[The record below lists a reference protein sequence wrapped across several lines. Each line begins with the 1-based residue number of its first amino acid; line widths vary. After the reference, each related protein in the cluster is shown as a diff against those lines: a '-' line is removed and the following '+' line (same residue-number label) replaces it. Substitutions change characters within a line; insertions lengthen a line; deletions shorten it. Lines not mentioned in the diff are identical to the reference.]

1 MKLDV
6 MKLGVQ
12 LTGLLGVAAATLVQ
26 RLGGADYPP
35 VPPKTIIALVAA
47 AFVVARHRQAGPVV
61 GTFVAGALGFGAIVM
76 PNAADQLSNPD
87 NAQVFY
93 ATIAELLSIAVALAG
108 GVALLIGRKDQGTT
122 ATPAANRR
130 P

>member
-12 LTGLLGVAAATLVQ
+12 LTGLLGIAAATLVQ

-47 AFVVARHRQAGPVV
+47 AFVVARHRQAGPV

-93 ATIAELLSIAVALAG
+93 ATIAELVSIAVALAG
-108 GVALLIGRKDQGTT
+108 GVALLIGRKDQGKT
-122 ATPAANRR
+122 ATPAANKR